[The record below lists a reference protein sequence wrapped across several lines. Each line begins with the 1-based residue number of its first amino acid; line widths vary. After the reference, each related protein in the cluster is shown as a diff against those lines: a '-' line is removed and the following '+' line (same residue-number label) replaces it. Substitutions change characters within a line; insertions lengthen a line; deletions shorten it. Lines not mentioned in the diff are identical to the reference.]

1 MAKTHSTR
9 RRGVQV
15 THTPWEII
23 AQGHRDELVRQ
34 EFVRKD
40 DPLPGDPGAPRKWRH
55 TTTDPAGRTIKVC
68 RVSTHQFQVRRDLSP
83 DERVAH
89 EKNEQRRREIED
101 AQRAV
106 AIWPRSA
113 DAYRADVAVAFDYGS
128 GMLTNVF
135 CSGAMGGWRFDEVS
149 MKQAKVLLAQLRA
162 LFETGSIVMD
172 AQLRERHTP
181 ECIAGT
187 VRAADAA
194 HADAG
199 FQRFMEFVK

>member
-1 MAKTHSTR
+1 MQLIFTEWEVIAKGT
-9 RRGVQV
+9 
-15 THTPWEII
+15 
-23 AQGHRDELVRQ
+23 RDELVRQ

-40 DPLPGDPGAPRKWRH
+40 DLLPGDAGAPRKWRH
-55 TTTDPAGRTIKVC
+55 TTTDPAGRTIKVY
-68 RVSTHQFQVRRDLSP
+68 RMSTHQFKVLRDLSP
-83 DERVAH
+83 DERVAY
-89 EKNEQRRREIED
+89 ERDVERRREIKD

-106 AIWPRSA
+106 AMWPRSA

-128 GMLTNVF
+128 NMLTNVF

-149 MKQAKVLLAQLRA
+149 MKQAKALLAELRA

-172 AQLRERHTP
+172 QTLRDACTP
-181 ECIAGT
+181 ACIADT

-194 HADAG
+194 HADAD